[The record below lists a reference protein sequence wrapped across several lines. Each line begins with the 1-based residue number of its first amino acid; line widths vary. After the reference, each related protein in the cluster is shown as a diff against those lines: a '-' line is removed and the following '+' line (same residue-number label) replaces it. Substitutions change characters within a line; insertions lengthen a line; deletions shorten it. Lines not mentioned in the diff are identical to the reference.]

1 MQKACGHP
9 ASRAPTAR
17 GHAVSGLFHSPHGVL
32 FTFPSRYW
40 FAIGH
45 RLVCSLGGWAPR
57 IRTGF
62 HVSRPTWDPARV
74 VGHFGYGA
82 LTPCGRP
89 FQSVPLCRSNPTSR
103 SRNPRG
109 QAPWFGLLR
118 VRSPLLAKS
127 LLFSLPPGTEMFHF
141 PGCRAGGLWI
151 DPASTAISGG
161 GLPHSEIHG
170 SKRVGRSPWL
180 IAASRVL
187 RRLAMPRHPPH
198 ARQRLSE
205 SSSRPF
211 RGRAFGSALV
221 AAFIWFVE
229 NRFACQRSKGMETCR
244 CTGGGMVG
252 VTGVGPVTSSLSGTR
267 SNQLSYTPV
276 WLMVRWPAGPCGT
289 ARTPR
294 PSRLRRGGGRV
305 QGDAGR
311 VCEASE
317 SGAWCPAAGLSAR
330 PAPLRRGHV
339 YKGGA
344 GPRS

>member
-1 MQKACGHP
+1 M
-9 ASRAPTAR
+9 
-17 GHAVSGLFHSPHGVL
+17 
-32 FTFPSRYW
+32 
-40 FAIGH
+40 
-45 RLVCSLGGWAPR
+45 
-57 IRTGF
+57 
-62 HVSRPTWDPARV
+62 SRPTWDAPRV
-74 VGHFGYGA
+74 VGRFGYGA

-89 FQSVPLCRSNPTSR
+89 FQAVPLRRPNPTSE
-103 SRNPRG
+103 SRNPAR
-109 QAPWFGLLR
+109 QAGRFGLWR
-118 VRSPLLAKS
+118 VRSPLLAPS
-127 LLFSLPPGTEMFHF
+127 LLFSFPPGTEMFHF

-151 DPASTAISGG
+151 DPASTGISAS

-267 SNQLSYTPV
+267 SNQLSYTPD
-276 WLMVRWPAGPCGT
+276 WWRQPGSDRRLPACKAGALPAELCPRGPPAAPPGAGGARTASCLAGRTCLGVRTGPRSGQVPDADAPAVGASGGPALCAPPVMLGVAGPAGAPPCGDGPCGPCREQGRR
-289 ARTPR
+289 APLGSAAHR
-294 PSRLRRGGGRV
+294 PSGHPV
-305 QGDAGR
+305 
-311 VCEASE
+311 
-317 SGAWCPAAGLSAR
+317 AR
-330 PAPLRRGHV
+330 SPAP
-339 YKGGA
+339 
-344 GPRS
+344 